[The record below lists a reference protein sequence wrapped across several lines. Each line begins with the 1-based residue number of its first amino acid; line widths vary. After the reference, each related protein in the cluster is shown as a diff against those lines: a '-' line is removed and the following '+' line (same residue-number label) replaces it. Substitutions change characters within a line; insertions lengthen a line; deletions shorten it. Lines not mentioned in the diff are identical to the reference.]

1 MASLG
6 GRNHLRFSAGR
17 LAAPRG
23 ARGRGAWI
31 PCLEEHYVTQQGSA
45 HPSRLRGTRRCSLRL
60 VTGVACPLPAC
71 GWFGPA
77 GSRAKAQCK
86 GLRNGLA
93 LAEGQN
99 SGDSPRTV
107 ASGFR
112 PSIWETAASA
122 PAGLVL
128 GHRAEWKARMVN
140 TWEREVAG
148 STPRLG

>member
-1 MASLG
+1 M
-6 GRNHLRFSAGR
+6 
-17 LAAPRG
+17 
-23 ARGRGAWI
+23 
-31 PCLEEHYVTQQGSA
+31 TQQGSA

-112 PSIWETAASA
+112 PSIRETAASA

-128 GHRAEWKARMVN
+128 GHRAEWKARM
-140 TWEREVAG
+140 TT
-148 STPRLG
+148 SSL